1 MHEEM
6 YGLFDKICDEL
17 CEYGQKELN
26 MESLKVID
34 TLAHAGKNI
43 LKVME
48 GMDEGSSGRGS
59 SYGYYDED
67 PETAAMGSMRGSS
80 RRGGSSRMSGKRDS
94 MGRYSREGSS
104 YEGGGSNRGGS
115 SRGGSSR
122 DGYSRGNNV
131 TDGLR
136 ELMYA
141 APPEM
146 QGEIQRL
153 IKKLDNM

>member
-6 YGLFDKICDEL
+6 KMLFDKLCDEL
-17 CEYGQKELN
+17 CEAGNKDLTQD
-26 MESLKVID
+26 SLKTID
-34 TLAHAGKNI
+34 TLAHAAKNV

-48 GMDEGSSGRGS
+48 GCDGGS
-59 SYGYYDED
+59 YAYYDED
-67 PETAAMGSMRGSS
+67 PRTTAMGGSMRGSY
-80 RRGGSSRMSGKRDS
+80 GNGTYRMSGKRDS
-94 MGRYSREGSS
+94 MGRYSREGMSR
-104 YEGGGSNRGGS
+104 EGM
-115 SRGGSSR
+115 SRT
-122 DGYSRGNNV
+122 GYSRGNNV

-141 APPEM
+141 APAEM

>member
-6 YGLFDKICDEL
+6 YGLFEKICDEL

-48 GMDEGSSGRGS
+48 GMEEGSSSAGG

-67 PETAAMGSMRGSS
+67 PENTAMGSMRGSS
-80 RRGGSSRMSGKRDS
+80 RRGGSSRMSQRRDS
-94 MGRYSREGSS
+94 MGRFSRGGGGGS

-115 SRGGSSR
+115 SRGGMSR
-122 DGYSRGNNV
+122 GGNNV

-146 QGEIQRL
+146 QGEINRL

>member
-6 YGLFDKICDEL
+6 NTLFDKLCDEL
-17 CEYGQKELN
+17 CECGQKELTQD
-26 MESLKVID
+26 SLKTID
-34 TLAHAGKNI
+34 TLAHAAKNI

-48 GMDEGSSGRGS
+48 GCEGGGS
-59 SYGYYDED
+59 YMYYDED
-67 PETAAMGSMRGSS
+67 PRTTAMGGSMRGSYGDGS
-80 RRGGSSRMSGKRDS
+80 YRGSYRMSGKRDS
-94 MGRYSREGSS
+94 MGRYSREGMSR
-104 YEGGGSNRGGS
+104 EGMSREGM
-115 SRGGSSR
+115 SRG
-122 DGYSRGNNV
+122 GYSRGNNV

-141 APPEM
+141 APAEM

>member
-6 YGLFDKICDEL
+6 YDLFEKLCGEL
-17 CEYGQKELN
+17 CEYGKKELTQ
-26 MESLKVID
+26 ETLKTID

-43 LKVME
+43 LKIME
-48 GMDEGSSGRGS
+48 GCGEMEGGS
-59 SYGYYDED
+59 YMYYDED
-67 PETAAMGSMRGSS
+67 PRTTAMGGSMRGSY
-80 RRGGSSRMSGKRDS
+80 RNGGSYGHGAYRMSGKRDS
-94 MGRYSREGSS
+94 VGRYSRNNGGSH
-104 YEGGGSNRGGS
+104 EGGNGMMSNN
-115 SRGGSSR
+115 
-122 DGYSRGNNV
+122 GYSRGNNV

-146 QGEIQRL
+146 QGEINRL